1 MLGGPTGDGRVY
13 RKVIVLNRYDLVEAN
28 DISRHDGVVEKMKN
42 RTTRIQYMT
51 WFVSMLMLFAIEVAI
66 IASSDENW
74 NKNE

>member
-51 WFVSMLMLFAIEVAI
+51 WFVFHADAVCYRSGNNSVLRRELEQ
-66 IASSDENW
+66 E
-74 NKNE
+74 